1 MQWAYAV
8 ISDPIPW
15 LTMGLFMKAS
25 GTCAVFCSSTV
36 NVCIVYA
43 ISSPTFLA
51 SIRLCFVSLVLPT
64 GQTIRWDPCYAIY
77 SLRFHSIRGNGDER
91 SDTSIGSFLIWNR
104 FPNFNA
110 TTRWKRREYS
120 INNNSISTF
129 PSPQSKL
136 WARVDRWKSANW
148 LTNPIRPAIGILGN
162 E

>member
-1 MQWAYAV
+1 MQLSQTQSLGSQWVYSWKHPV
-8 ISDPIPW
+8 PVRFSVRLP
-15 LTMGLFMKAS
+15 L
-25 GTCAVFCSSTV
+25 TCALCTR
-36 NVCIVYA
+36 
-43 ISSPTFLA
+43 SPRPRFLP
-51 SIRLCFVSLVLPT
+51 RLDFVSCHSC
-64 GQTIRWDPCYAIY
+64 QTIRWDPCYAIY

-91 SDTSIGSFLIWNR
+91 SDASIGSFLIWNR

-129 PSPQSKL
+129 PSPRSKL

>member
-1 MQWAYAV
+1 MQLSQTQSLGSQWVYSWKHPV
-8 ISDPIPW
+8 PVRFSVRLP
-15 LTMGLFMKAS
+15 L
-25 GTCAVFCSSTV
+25 TCALCTR
-36 NVCIVYA
+36 
-43 ISSPTFLA
+43 SPRPRFLP
-51 SIRLCFVSLVLPT
+51 RLDFVSCHSC
-64 GQTIRWDPCYAIY
+64 QTIRWDPCYAIY

-129 PSPQSKL
+129 PSPRSKL

>member
-1 MQWAYAV
+1 MQLSQTQSLGSQWVYSWKHPV
-8 ISDPIPW
+8 PVRFSVRLP
-15 LTMGLFMKAS
+15 L
-25 GTCAVFCSSTV
+25 TCALCTR
-36 NVCIVYA
+36 
-43 ISSPTFLA
+43 SPRPRFLP
-51 SIRLCFVSLVLPT
+51 RLDFVSCHSC
-64 GQTIRWDPCYAIY
+64 QTIRWDPCYAIY
-77 SLRFHSIRGNGDER
+77 SLRFHSIRRNGDER
-91 SDTSIGSFLIWNR
+91 SDASIGSFLIWNR

-129 PSPQSKL
+129 PSPRSKL